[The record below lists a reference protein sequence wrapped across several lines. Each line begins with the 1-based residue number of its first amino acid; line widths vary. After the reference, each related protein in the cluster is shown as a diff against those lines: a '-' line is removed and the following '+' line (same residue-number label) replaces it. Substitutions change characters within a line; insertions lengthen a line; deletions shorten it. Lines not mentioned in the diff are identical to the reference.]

1 MDELKS
7 GEREDSAQ
15 ASAAG
20 LSVPIELHTFDS
32 PSLVV
37 NGKT

>member
-7 GEREDSAQ
+7 GERKDSAR

-20 LSVPIELHTFDS
+20 LLVSTQFDLFDS

-37 NGKT
+37 DGKT